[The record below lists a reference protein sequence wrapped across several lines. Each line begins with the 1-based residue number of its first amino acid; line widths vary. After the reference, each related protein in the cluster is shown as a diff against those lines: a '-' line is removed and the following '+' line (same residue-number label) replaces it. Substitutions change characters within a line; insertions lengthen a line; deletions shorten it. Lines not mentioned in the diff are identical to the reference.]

1 MSAFRT
7 LRAALLTGVALSV
20 ALPPATLAQTGGQ
33 AGVQAKI
40 AGLDDDSPER
50 LPGQTPVPNSLEA
63 GIWAETAKV
72 EHDARTSGERDS
84 DPALQ
89 AYVDSVLTRIAG
101 PFSGDVRLYV
111 MDRPFFNAS
120 MAATGYTEVWTGL
133 LLRCDTEDDLAFVL
147 GHESGH
153 FRHSHVMRQY
163 QAMKNGQNAA
173 LAASLL
179 ISAVALGASLN
190 ANSYSAI
197 RDINNVTSGLVNLTY
212 LGTIAALMNYSR
224 DMETQADAYG
234 LIYARQ
240 AGYYT
245 GGAADLWRE
254 RLNETAASDY
264 EKVRRSPSRSNVF
277 GNHPLEADR
286 IAALSALDITLNG
299 GTASSRTT
307 DAHKAARAAYRDHI
321 RPWLGLWLKDDLR
334 RQDYGQTLYI
344 IDRLS
349 RDGLDLGVLN
359 FYKGEALRLRGKRGA
374 DGSDMENAIAAYKA
388 ALESPDA
395 PKETW
400 RQLGDVY
407 RHFGDTAAALD
418 AFKHYIEIAPD
429 TQDAWMV
436 QDQID
441 TLSKNAAA
449 DGPRPVAEPPQ
460 ATPAPAI
467 TMPATISEGET
478 HDH

>member
-1 MSAFRT
+1 MSAFKT
-7 LRAALLTGVALSV
+7 LRAALLMGVALSI
-20 ALPPATLAQTGGQ
+20 ALPCVAQAQTS
-33 AGVQAKI
+33 ATPKI
-40 AGLDDDSPER
+40 ADMGTDSPER
-50 LPGQTPVPNSLEA
+50 LPGQKPVPNSLEA

-72 EHDARTSGERDS
+72 EHDAKTSGERDT

-89 AYVDSVLTRIAG
+89 AYVGGVLTRIAG

-133 LLRCDTEDDLAFVL
+133 LLRCETEDDLAFVL

-163 QAMKNGQNAA
+163 QAIKSGQNAA
-173 LAASLL
+173 LAATFLL
-179 ISAVALGASLN
+179 SAVALGASLN
-190 ANSYSAI
+190 ANSYSAV
-197 RDINNVTSGLVNLTY
+197 RDISNATSGLVNLTY

-234 LIYARQ
+234 LIYARD
-240 AGYYT
+240 ARYYT

-264 EKVRRSPSRSNVF
+264 EKVRNSPSRINVF
-277 GNHPLEADR
+277 GDHPLEADR
-286 IAALSALDITLNG
+286 IAALSARDLSLNG
-299 GTASSRTT
+299 GKASFRSAD
-307 DAHKAARAAYRDHI
+307 DAKAARAAYRDHI
-321 RPWLGLWLKDDLR
+321 RPWLGAWLKDDLR

-344 IDRLS
+344 IDRLG
-349 RDGLDLGVLN
+349 RDGLDLGILD
-359 FYKGEALRLRGKRGA
+359 FYKGEALRLRGKRGP
-374 DGSDMENAIAAYKA
+374 DGSDMENAITAYKA

-400 RQLGDVY
+400 RQIGDVY
-407 RHFGDTAAALD
+407 RHFGMNTEAVD
-418 AFKHYIEIAPD
+418 AFKHYIALAPD
-429 TQDAWMV
+429 AQDAWMV

-441 TLSKNAAA
+441 TLSQDLRPPPEIKPTEAPATLPAAVQTTPA
-449 DGPRPVAEPPQ
+449 DTGP
-460 ATPAPAI
+460 ATPSSGG
-467 TMPATISEGET
+467 TK
-478 HDH
+478 

>member
-1 MSAFRT
+1 MSAFKT
-7 LRAALLTGVALSV
+7 LRTVLLAGVALSIV
-20 ALPPATLAQTGGQ
+20 LPPVAQAQT
-33 AGVQAKI
+33 GVQAKI
-40 AGLDDDSPER
+40 AGLDNDSPER
-50 LPGQTPVPNSLEA
+50 LPAQKPVPGSLEA

-72 EHDARTSGERDS
+72 EHDARTSGERDN

-89 AYVDSVLTRIAG
+89 AYVDGVLTRISG

-173 LAASLL
+173 LAASIL

-234 LIYARQ
+234 LIYARE

-286 IAALSALDITLNG
+286 IAALSALDTTLNG
-299 GTASSRTT
+299 GTASSRTV

-321 RPWLGLWLKDDLR
+321 RPWLGAWLKDDLR

-344 IDRLS
+344 IGRLS
-349 RDGLDLGVLN
+349 RDGLDLGVLD
-359 FYKGEALRLRGKRGA
+359 FYKGEALRLRGKRGP
-374 DGSDMENAIAAYKA
+374 DGSDMENAITAYKA

-418 AFKHYIEIAPD
+418 AFKHYIALAPD
-429 TQDAWMV
+429 AQDAWMV

-441 TLSKNAAA
+441 TLSK
-449 DGPRPVAEPPQ
+449 DLRPTPDIQPAEAPATMPTQ
-460 ATPAPAI
+460 VQTTPAEAAP
-467 TMPATISEGET
+467 TTTSSGGST
-478 HDH
+478 

>member
-1 MSAFRT
+1 MSIMRN
-7 LRAALLTGVALSV
+7 LRAALFASVALSTILPSLTQAQEV
-20 ALPPATLAQTGGQ
+20 ATS
-33 AGVQAKI
+33 KI
-40 AGLDDDSPER
+40 ADMGTDSPER
-50 LPGQTPVPNSLEA
+50 LPGQKPVPNSLEA

-72 EHDARTSGERDS
+72 EHDARTSGERDT

-89 AYVDSVLTRIAG
+89 TYVDGVLTRIAG

-133 LLRCDTEDDLAFVL
+133 LLRCETEDDLAFVL

-163 QAMKNGQNAA
+163 QAIKSGQNAA
-173 LAASLL
+173 LAATFLL
-179 ISAVALGASLN
+179 GAVALGASLN
-190 ANSYSAI
+190 ANSYSAV
-197 RDINNVTSGLVNLTY
+197 RDISNATSGLVNLTY

-234 LIYARQ
+234 LIYARDAQ
-240 AGYYT
+240 YYT

-264 EKVRRSPSRSNVF
+264 EKVRNSPSRINVF
-277 GNHPLEADR
+277 GDHPLEADR
-286 IAALSALDITLNG
+286 ITALSARDISLNG
-299 GTASSRTT
+299 GKASFRSTE
-307 DAHKAARAAYRDHI
+307 DSKAARAAYRDHI
-321 RPWLGLWLKDDLR
+321 RPWLGVWLKDDLR

-344 IDRLS
+344 ISRLS
-349 RDGLDLGVLN
+349 RDGLDPGVLN

-374 DGSDMENAIAAYKA
+374 DGSDMENAITAYKT

-400 RQLGDVY
+400 RQIGDVY
-407 RHFGDTAAALD
+407 RHFGMNTEAVD
-418 AFKHYIEIAPD
+418 AFKHYIALAPEA
-429 TQDAWMV
+429 QDAWMV

-441 TLSKNAAA
+441 TLSKDLHPA
-449 DGPRPVAEPPQ
+449 PVITPTEPLTT
-460 ATPAPAI
+460 TPALVNTTPAE
-467 TMPATISEGET
+467 TTPATTSSGGT
-478 HDH
+478 K

>member
-1 MSAFRT
+1 MSALKS
-7 LRAALLTGVALSV
+7 LRAVLLTGVALSI
-20 ALPPATLAQTGGQ
+20 ALPFAVQAQTDAPPLVVNLGN
-33 AGVQAKI
+33 
-40 AGLDDDSPER
+40 DSPER
-50 LPGQTPVPNSLEA
+50 QPGQKPVPNSLEA

-72 EHDARTSGERDS
+72 EHDARTSGERDT
-84 DPALQ
+84 DPALE
-89 AYVDSVLTRIAG
+89 AYIGGVLTRVAG

-133 LLRCDTEDDLAFVL
+133 LLRCETEDDLAFVL

-163 QAMKNGQNAA
+163 QAMKDGQNAA
-173 LAASLL
+173 LAASILL
-179 ISAVALGASLN
+179 SAVALGASLN

-224 DMETQADAYG
+224 DMEAQADAYG
-234 LIYARQ
+234 LIYAR
-240 AGYYT
+240 AANYYT
-245 GGAADLWRE
+245 GSAADLWRE

-264 EKVRRSPSRSNVF
+264 EKVRRSPSRINVF
-277 GNHPLEADR
+277 GDHPLEADR
-286 IAALSALDITLNG
+286 ITALNARDLSLNG
-299 GTASSRTT
+299 GKASFRSPE
-307 DAHKAARAAYRDHI
+307 DSKAARAAYRDHI
-321 RPWLGLWLKDDLR
+321 RPWLGAWLKDDLR

-344 IDRLS
+344 IGRLS
-349 RDGLDLGVLN
+349 RDGLDPGLLN

-374 DGSDMENAIAAYKA
+374 EGSDMENAITAYKA
-388 ALESPDA
+388 ALENPDA

-407 RHFGDTAAALD
+407 RHFGMNTDAVD
-418 AFKHYIEIAPD
+418 AFKHYIALAPD
-429 TQDAWMV
+429 AQDAWMV

-441 TLSKNAAA
+441 TLSRDLHPA
-449 DGPRPVAEPPQ
+449 PVITPTEAPTT
-460 ATPAPAI
+460 TPATVNSTPAE
-467 TMPATISEGET
+467 TAPAAPSSGGTT
-478 HDH
+478 